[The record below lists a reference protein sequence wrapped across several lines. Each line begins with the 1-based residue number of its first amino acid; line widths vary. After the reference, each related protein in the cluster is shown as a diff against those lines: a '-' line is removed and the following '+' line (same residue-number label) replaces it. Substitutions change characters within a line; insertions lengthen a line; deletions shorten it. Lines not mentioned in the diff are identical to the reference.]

1 MIYLHCGEERDLG
14 YHTKSGMSHFR
25 LWSMSP
31 PTPRVLLPYKKGAE
45 CNIDSSELLSFPPL
59 HSFFY
64 YSASLTFFLSTSYRL
79 LMQYSARFPS
89 FTTVILSARESFPY
103 SDYYRCT
110 KHENCSPSFQ
120 TPLKTETDLM
130 KTIDLR
136 DIPLRH
142 SGYFLPE
149 YIIDDD
155 EETEASDEDN
165 DDRFRREKGI
175 AHGLNN
181 AITKTK
187 ILIPRFLLP
196 LLWRLGIRKERPV
209 QVVARKHDIDLTR

>member
-1 MIYLHCGEERDLG
+1 
-14 YHTKSGMSHFR
+14 
-25 LWSMSP
+25 
-31 PTPRVLLPYKKGAE
+31 
-45 CNIDSSELLSFPPL
+45 
-59 HSFFY
+59 
-64 YSASLTFFLSTSYRL
+64 
-79 LMQYSARFPS
+79 MQYSARFPS

-155 EETEASDEDN
+155 EETEASDEDS

-196 LLWRLGIRKERPV
+196 LLWRLGIRKGRPV
-209 QVVARKHDIDLTR
+209 QVVARKHDIDLTS